1 MNRSKQAGM
10 AIKTMVVLLVGLT
23 LASVRLAEA
32 QQPKKVPR
40 IGYLAAGAPKPQSP
54 RTEAFRQGLR
64 ALGYI
69 EGQSIIIEYRFAD
82 TNVDRLPELAAELVS
97 LKVDLIVAENNTVS
111 RAALGATTIIPIVM
125 ASGADPVAT
134 GLVASL
140 ARPGGNVTGLTN
152 VTTDLAVKRLE
163 LLKEIVPKLHRVAV
177 LWSSGSSGQEWRE
190 MQTAAP
196 SLQFQL
202 QILDVRSA
210 EELEKAFNSATKAHV
225 GALTLTSNPIGLFSA
240 NQKRIIEL
248 AAKNRLPAIYPGSSY
263 VDTGGLMSYAAN
275 NLDMYRRAATYV
287 DKILKGAKPADLPVE
302 QPMKFEFVVNLKTAK
317 QLGLIIPPNVLVRAD
332 RVIR

>member
-1 MNRSKQAGM
+1 
-10 AIKTMVVLLVGLT
+10 
-23 LASVRLAEA
+23 
-32 QQPKKVPR
+32 
-40 IGYLAAGAPKPQSP
+40 
-54 RTEAFRQGLR
+54 
-64 ALGYI
+64 
-69 EGQSIIIEYRFAD
+69 
-82 TNVDRLPELAAELVS
+82 
-97 LKVDLIVAENNTVS
+97 
-111 RAALGATTIIPIVM
+111 
-125 ASGADPVAT
+125 
-134 GLVASL
+134 
-140 ARPGGNVTGLTN
+140 
-152 VTTDLAVKRLE
+152 LE

>member
-1 MNRSKQAGM
+1 MRK
-10 AIKTMVVLLVGLT
+10 KTSLLALSS
-23 LASVRLAEA
+23 LLFALSFPAEA
-32 QQPKKVPR
+32 QQSGKIPR
-40 IGYLAAGAPKPQSP
+40 IGYLAAGAPKPQSS
-54 RTEAFRQGLR
+54 RTEAFRQSLR

-82 TNVDRLPELAAELVS
+82 TNVDRLSGLAAELVR